1 MQKRFKNKPAITM
14 AELIIVVI
22 IVAIVAGIFLAM
34 PKKNVSKLDRAKYYV
49 AYDMLTRV
57 VNEQR
62 ANGVTASTRAI
73 ITDDPAN
80 YATFRNNANYNM
92 AFYLNDILNVVENQ
106 ITSGAP
112 INMRLSNGMVV
123 SSTTKQPT
131 FQRATGVYFWWV
143 YVDLDGTKLARCA
156 ISNPNCIRFRIYLDG
171 TVEPYDEIDSTDW
184 ISFRVFRFDDNGNMD
199 IKAMR
204 VSYND
209 AKKKM
214 DNTDGSGD
222 CTDGNCFMEA
232 IPPL

>member
-49 AYDMLTRV
+49 AYDMLTRI

-62 ANGVTASTRAI
+62 ANGVTNATRAI

-80 YATFRNNANYNM
+80 YADFRNGADYNM
-92 AFYLNDILNVVENQ
+92 ARYLNDLLNVVE
-106 ITSGAP
+106 ITQYSNGVP
-112 INMRLSNGMVV
+112 TGMRLSNGMIVKCANRQPNSRLNFWTV
-123 SSTTKQPT
+123 S
-131 FQRATGVYFWWV
+131 
-143 YVDLDGTKLARCA
+143 VDLDGNGNTTKT
-156 ISNPNCIRFRIYLDG
+156 FRIFLDG
-171 TVEPYDEIDSTDW
+171 EVRPMAELTRTDW
-184 ISFRVFRFDDNGNMD
+184 ISFRVFRFDINGNMD

-204 VSYND
+204 VSYNA
-209 AKKKM
+209 AKEKM
-214 DNTDGSGD
+214 DNTDGSND
-222 CTDGNCFMEA
+222 CADGNCFMEA